1 MSLGIRIVLII
12 CALGLLVFVLFNI
25 RKSKLRIEDSLFWFI
40 LSAFILLL
48 AVFPGIASTCSRFFK
63 FQAPVNFVFLAF
75 IAILLVKCFTMSIR
89 VSHLETKLDELVQ
102 RIAIAQRDDELQGEP
117 LEVREAHDGED
128 ESGDEPR

>member
-1 MSLGIRIVLII
+1 MNILAIGDVVNESGLGFL
-12 CALGLLVFVLFNI
+12 
-25 RKSKLRIEDSLFWFI
+25 RKKLRGLQRLVGADFTVVNGENAAGTGI
-40 LSAFILLL
+40 L
-48 AVFPGIASTCSRFFK
+48 PR
-63 FQAPVNFVFLAF
+63 QADEILAF